1 VSNGI
6 KSFILVSLTLVFG
19 SNAFAGDA
27 AHKDCLC
34 RANDKT
40 YTQGELVCL
49 KGGLARCEMNQN
61 VPTWKIVSKACPQA
75 KISYPFSPIVIST
88 TVVDMLQL
96 H

>member
-1 VSNGI
+1 MA
-6 KSFILVSLTLVFG
+6 SLTLVFG

-40 YTQGELVCL
+40 YAQGDLVCL

-61 VPTWKIVSKACPQA
+61 VPTWKIVSQTCPQA
-75 KISYPFSPIVIST
+75 KVSYPFSPIVISAAVGDT
-88 TVVDMLQL
+88 LEL